1 MPELAGYNIIN
12 ELQADF
18 KLNRADL

>member
-1 MPELAGYNIIN
+1 MPELADYNLIN